1 MADFPRLFSTGTRS
15 HESKAV
21 MCLGKIPRGQ
31 GCLRVPA
38 FPLLS
43 LTGGG
48 QQMPGWALQ
57 DHSKLFSI
65 LHGKYMSLP
74 PCTLLC
80 GHRQPGAG
88 GRPEG
93 RARRGDGTAASPL
106 STWAYALGRVT
117 HTTPSFHGFTV
128 GADGKGR
135 PWPPAPTSTPVY
147 ARLGRVT
154 VNAVLPAGF
163 CTLHCAEVSTLLS

>member
-1 MADFPRLFSTGTRS
+1 MKSCEAS
-15 HESKAV
+15 
-21 MCLGKIPRGQ
+21 GKNPRGQ
-31 GCLRVPA
+31 GCRRVPA

-43 LTGGG
+43 LAGEG

-74 PCTLLC
+74 LCTLLC
-80 GHRQPGAG
+80 GHRQPGADC
-88 GRPEG
+88 RPEG
-93 RARRGDGTAASPL
+93 RARRGDGTAASPS

-147 ARLGRVT
+147 ARLGRGT

>member
-1 MADFPRLFSTGTRS
+1 MKSCEVS
-15 HESKAV
+15 
-21 MCLGKIPRGQ
+21 GKNPRGQ

-65 LHGKYMSLP
+65 LHGKYTSLP
-74 PCTLLC
+74 LCTLLC
-80 GHRQPGAG
+80 GHRQPGVE

-117 HTTPSFHGFTV
+117 HTMPSFHGFTV

-147 ARLGRVT
+147 ARLGRGT